1 MSACHHMAPSSVFSI
16 VAILTGE
23 VVVTLAVLKTYS
35 CAYWPHVFVWGSH
48 LPVLCQEGTTP
59 QATATASPWA

>member
-1 MSACHHMAPSSVFSI
+1 MSARPHLHLTPSSVFLI

-35 CAYWPHVFVWGSH
+35 CAYWPHVFLWGSVASCS
-48 LPVLCQEGTTP
+48 LPTSLRN
-59 QATATASPWA
+59 S